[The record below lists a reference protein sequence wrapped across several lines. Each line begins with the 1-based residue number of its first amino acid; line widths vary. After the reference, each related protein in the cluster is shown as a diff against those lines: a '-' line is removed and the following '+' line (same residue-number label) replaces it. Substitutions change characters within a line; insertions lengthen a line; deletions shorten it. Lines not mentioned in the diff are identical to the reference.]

1 MNLGTVKM
9 RELFVEKIEERQVK
23 IDFDIKHFDDYREN
37 YRLEAKKTRGG
48 LPNSLWDT
56 YSAMANCYGGV
67 ILLGV
72 IEREDGSFATTGLKI
87 LKN

>member
-1 MNLGTVKM
+1 M
-9 RELFVEKIEERQVK
+9 
-23 IDFDIKHFDDYREN
+23 DFDIKRFDDYREN
-37 YRLEAKKTRGG
+37 NRLEAKKARGG

-72 IEREDGSFATTGLKI
+72 IECEDGSFATTGLKDI
-87 LKN
+87 EKLKKDFWNAINNRKKVSMDRKPV